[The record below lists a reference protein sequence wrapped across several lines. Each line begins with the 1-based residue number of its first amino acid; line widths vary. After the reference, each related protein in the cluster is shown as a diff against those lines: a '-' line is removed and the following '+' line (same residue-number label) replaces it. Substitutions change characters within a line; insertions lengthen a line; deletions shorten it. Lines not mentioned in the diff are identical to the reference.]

1 VILEVLKSGDLK
13 EITTAK
19 FQPDEDAVYIF
30 IATQVKTC
38 FLWFGMNSGVRKQF
52 IAANEARKVKLDTGY
67 KTLNVQHEDA
77 EKDFKKALTA
87 WKKDIKKGTAPAAI
101 IEDQRNRIR
110 KMRVD
115 EERGG
120 ISSERIDLVLKK
132 KDVPKDS
139 EVDKIVKKLS
149 KYDSIPNHQRDYLI
163 TSSYVFSVIQESE
176 NLEIELLASVKDGIF
191 KVEHYLPR
199 FLIEDSR
206 LVAIEL
212 WRKVDT
218 S

>member
-1 VILEVLKSGDLK
+1 VILEVLKTGDLK
-13 EITTAK
+13 EITSAK

-77 EKDFKKALTA
+77 EKGFKKALTV

-115 EERGG
+115 EKRGG

-149 KYDSIPNHQRDYLI
+149 KYDSIPDHQRDYLI

-176 NLEIELLASVKDGIF
+176 NIEIELLASVKDGIF